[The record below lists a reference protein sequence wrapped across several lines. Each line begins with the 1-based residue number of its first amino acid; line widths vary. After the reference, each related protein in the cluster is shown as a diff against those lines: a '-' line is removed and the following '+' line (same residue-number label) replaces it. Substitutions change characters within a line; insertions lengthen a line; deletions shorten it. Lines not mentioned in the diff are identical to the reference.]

1 MVGLERRGVP
11 GAGARGHD
19 VPARAGL
26 GHVQPPAGTEVEPA
40 RVDQTGGE
48 HLDLGRP
55 GAAGP
60 GRHRRR
66 RRAGSG
72 QLAVHSE
79 TSSTAMAWSAPAT
92 GRLAVTV
99 PVAGSIR
106 WTVRSWPPTQTAVR
120 PTAMNA
126 GSPASG
132 IRPAALAV
140 VRSALGLNRSTSR
153 ARWLG
158 TQTEPK
164 PMATPGAGRP

>member
-1 MVGLERRGVP
+1 
-11 GAGARGHD
+11 
-19 VPARAGL
+19 
-26 GHVQPPAGTEVEPA
+26 
-40 RVDQTGGE
+40 
-48 HLDLGRP
+48 
-55 GAAGP
+55 
-60 GRHRRR
+60 
-66 RRAGSG
+66 
-72 QLAVHSE
+72 
-79 TSSTAMAWSAPAT
+79 MAWSAPAT

-106 WTVRSWPPTQTAVR
+106 WTVRSWPPTQTAVH

-140 VRSALGLNRSTSR
+140 VRSALGSNRSTSR

-164 PMATPGAGRP
+164 PMATPWGWATLTVPATVLVSGSILLTSVSSG